1 MAVRRVLVNL
11 LLTRYVFAAKV
22 VFRYCRHAGKLR
34 ARAGLAIATKLLSLA
49 SVQPGSSSIVEEHHA
64 G

>member
-1 MAVRRVLVNL
+1 MAVRRGLGNL

-22 VFRYCRHAGKLR
+22 VFRYCWHAGKLM

-49 SVQPGSSSIVEEHHA
+49 SVQLGSSSIVEEHHA

>member
-1 MAVRRVLVNL
+1 VAVRRGLGNL

-22 VFRYCRHAGKLR
+22 VFRYCWHAGKLM

-49 SVQPGSSSIVEEHHA
+49 SVQLGSSSIVEEHHA